1 MSHYSEASHSFCF
14 IRYYIF
20 KSTYAYLR
28 KDNLCCLKR
37 AVVTAQSVKCLQCK
51 HENPHKELGMVLCI
65 GHLSTGEG
73 MSGKSL
79 KFSGQ
84 SVYLNQL
91 TLGPGRDLISE
102 NKVV

>member
-1 MSHYSEASHSFCF
+1 M
-14 IRYYIF
+14 
-20 KSTYAYLR
+20 
-28 KDNLCCLKR
+28 
-37 AVVTAQSVKCLQCK
+37 TAQSVKCLQCK
-51 HENPHKELGMVLCI
+51 HEDPHKELGMVLCI
-65 GHLSTGEG
+65 GHLFTGEG

-79 KFSGQ
+79 KFAGQ